1 MTYPII
7 ERNISFQVNSLL
19 KKHGIEA
26 KLTDINKLSKI
37 IKNCIEF
44 NQQLYSR
51 GTLNG
56 VSLATTV
63 EDLIDIFMLRDK
75 VYREINFSKE
85 FPEVIKGLNFDE
97 YDECSAIVYSKKD
110 VITGTC
116 RLIFDTPDRKLPMD
130 KKFSLDYL
138 RDKKKL
144 LAEASRV
151 IIKNKQGLK
160 QEFKLMTIDSYRV
173 LASYNMSAV
182 SAMTEEHLKMYKN
195 FGGLT
200 VEKELECYGSI
211 DKKFLV
217 TLWDTSKISTFFKR
231 IFLKNVA

>member
-1 MTYPII
+1 MIYPII
-7 ERNISFQVNSLL
+7 EKNINFEVNSLL

-26 KLTDINKLSKI
+26 KLRDINELSKI
-37 IKNCIEF
+37 IKNTIEF
-44 NQQLYSR
+44 NQKLYSI
-51 GTLNG
+51 GTLDG
-56 VSLATTV
+56 VSLATSA
-63 EDLIDIFMLRDK
+63 EDLIDIFILRDE

-116 RLIFDTPDRKLPMD
+116 RLIFDTSDKKLPMD

-138 RDKKKL
+138 RDKERG

-151 IIKNKQGLK
+151 IIKNRKGLK
-160 QEFKLMTIDSYRV
+160 QEFKRMTRDSYKI
-173 LASYNMSAV
+173 LTSYNMNAV
-182 SAMTEEHLKMYKN
+182 SAMTEKHLKMYKN

-200 VEKELECYGSI
+200 VEKELASYGCI
-211 DKKFLV
+211 NKKFLV
-217 TLWDTSKISTFFKR
+217 TLWDTSKISPFFKR
-231 IFLKNVA
+231 LFLNVA